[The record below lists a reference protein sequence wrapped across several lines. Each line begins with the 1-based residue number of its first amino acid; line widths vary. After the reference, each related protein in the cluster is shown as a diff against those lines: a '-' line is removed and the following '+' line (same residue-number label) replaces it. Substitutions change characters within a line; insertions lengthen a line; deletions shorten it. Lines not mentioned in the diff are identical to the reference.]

1 MRIFIRH
8 TPAPIKCRLPHRR
21 AVHLQHQPVMD
32 HLHHIALLLL
42 AQRAAV
48 GNGVPFFQTA
58 AAAGGGRMLGDKYR
72 MAAHRRLL
80 TVVHRFGGR
89 QPLADKIPSV
99 LVDDLR
105 PLIKTVLPLFDPESK
120 A

>member
-1 MRIFIRH
+1 MQITAQTGRSS
-8 TPAPIKCRLPHRR
+8 A
-21 AVHLQHQPVMD
+21 QHQPVMD

-58 AAAGGGRMLGDKYR
+58 AAAGGGVACWAINTGWPRIGVCLPSFIGS
-72 MAAHRRLL
+72 
-80 TVVHRFGGR
+80 GGR
-89 QPLADKIPSV
+89 QPLADKIRSV

-105 PLIKTVLPLFDPESK
+105 PLI
-120 A
+120 